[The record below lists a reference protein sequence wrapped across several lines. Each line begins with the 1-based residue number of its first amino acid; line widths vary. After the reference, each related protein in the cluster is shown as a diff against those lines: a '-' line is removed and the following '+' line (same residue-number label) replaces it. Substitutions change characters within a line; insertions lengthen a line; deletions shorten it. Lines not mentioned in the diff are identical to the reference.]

1 MLALTLCRSG
11 ADSGGYPSRKTDTC
25 DGLTR
30 PRTPTT
36 ALVRFDEVEGP
47 PSKYLVD
54 HDRLFIP
61 DFPLA

>member
-1 MLALTLCRSG
+1 MKPANT
-11 ADSGGYPSRKTDTC
+11 
-25 DGLTR
+25 